1 MAIIDRKQKEKL
13 QRYNAILE
21 AAEKILKENGL
32 NSLNIEL
39 VAKETELAKGTLYLY
54 FKNKEELIGALSIK
68 SRTLLLKY
76 FQKATQKVDNPIEK
90 LKAIAHASFDF
101 YKKYPFYFELIA
113 IYEVNNKL
121 EETEAIQ
128 SSINNLIH
136 FVNEITIEAKKQG
149 LLNPK
154 LDPVQY
160 TFCLWGMLIG
170 MAQLVKVRGAVMKS
184 YLGFTEK
191 DIVNTFIQQL
201 EMGMRN

>member
-13 QRYNAILE
+13 QRYNAILD

-54 FKNKEELIGALSIK
+54 FKNKEELLGALSVK
-68 SRTLLLKY
+68 SRILLLKQ
-76 FQKATQKVDNPIEK
+76 FQKATKTINNPIEK
-90 LKAIAHASFDF
+90 LKAICNASFDF

-113 IYEVNNKL
+113 IYEVNNQL
-121 EETEAIQ
+121 EETEEIQ

-136 FVNEITIEAKKQG
+136 FVTEVTHDAKKQG
-149 LLNPK
+149 LLNRN

-191 DIVNTFIQQL
+191 DIVNTFMQQL
-201 EMGMRN
+201 EMGMKK

>member
-13 QRYNAILE
+13 QRYNAILD
-21 AAEKILKENGL
+21 AAEKILRQNGL

-54 FKNKEELIGALSIK
+54 FKSKEELLGALSVK
-68 SRTLLLKY
+68 SRKLLLKQ
-76 FQKATQKVDNPIEK
+76 FQKVTKTVENPIQK
-90 LKAIAHASFDF
+90 LKAICNASFDF

-121 EETEAIQ
+121 EETEEIQ
-128 SSINNLIH
+128 SSINNLIQ
-136 FVNEITIEAKKQG
+136 FVTEITIDAKKQG
-149 LLNPK
+149 LLNTN

-170 MAQLVKVRGAVMKS
+170 MTQLVKVRGAVMKS
-184 YLGFTEK
+184 YLGFTET
-191 DIVNTFIQQL
+191 DIINTFMQQL
-201 EMGMRN
+201 EMGMKK

>member
-1 MAIIDRKQKEKL
+1 MSIEERKQKEKL
-13 QRYNAILE
+13 QRYNAILD
-21 AAEKILKENGL
+21 AAEKIMKANGVYNL
-32 NSLNIEL
+32 NMDL
-39 VAKETELAKGTLYLY
+39 VAKKTELAKGTLYLY
-54 FKNKEELIGALSIK
+54 FKSKEELLGALSIK
-68 SRTLLLKY
+68 SRILLLKQ
-76 FQKATQKVDNPIEK
+76 FQRATKAINNPIEK
-90 LKAIAHASFDF
+90 LKAICIASFDF

-121 EETEAIQ
+121 EETEEIQ

-136 FVNEITIEAKKQG
+136 FVTEITLDAKKQG

-170 MAQLVKVRGAVMKS
+170 MAQLVKVRGAVMKN

-191 DIVNTFIQQL
+191 DIINTYMQQL
-201 EMGMRN
+201 EMGMKK